1 MNGKSSVSDNSDV
14 VVLEEDHLIGVLDDG
29 RGVRGEEV
37 LDALVGAQR
46 VELGLRGRLRSSDR
60 RLYDRC
66 ASSEFYNQ

>member
-1 MNGKSSVSDNSDV
+1 MNGKSSVSDNSDII
-14 VVLEEDHLIGVLDDG
+14 VLEEDHLIGVLDDSWG
-29 RGVRGEEV
+29 IRGEEV

-60 RLYDRC
+60 RLNDRC